1 MVNGDCIFDLHR
13 YMYQVCCMLVGRL
26 VNWIQVCSYI
36 HMMKLHILSTIS
48 STYSHAQTHRS
59 TGDERVPLDEPH
71 KLTRKHFEQVL
82 DADAALEL
90 VTLTPLY
97 PCINTSKR
105 S

>member
-1 MVNGDCIFDLHR
+1 MYTRFVEGSVNSKYLYTWYETMYSVVLHHL
-13 YMYQVCCMLVGRL
+13 Y
-26 VNWIQVCSYI
+26 
-36 HMMKLHILSTIS
+36 
-48 STYSHAQTHRS
+48 AQTHRS

-82 DADAALEL
+82 DVDTALAL